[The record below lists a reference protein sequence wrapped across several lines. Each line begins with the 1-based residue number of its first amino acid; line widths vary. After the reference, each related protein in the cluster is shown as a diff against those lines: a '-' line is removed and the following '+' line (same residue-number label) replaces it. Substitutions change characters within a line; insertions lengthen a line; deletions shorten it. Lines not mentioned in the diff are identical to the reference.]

1 MYTKASLYFKFHVWK
16 YQFRAR
22 KIPNGA
28 LSRDLNLPNDKE
40 SNAVSQTAVQPA
52 LCPEASNSWPDWP
65 EDIGVGSVCRDNV
78 FELNFYY
85 FSPGSSAYPELII
98 MYLYLYYYRAIFVP
112 GKNGPIRKLVEQYKK
127 CLGRYIT
134 YKFTCISSKHAVPAF
149 MVVPHYFNHVSL
161 PTRNKQICCFFVCL
175 TGYIVFTPRH

>member
-1 MYTKASLYFKFHVWK
+1 MSVGRASLVRTPEASIIFYIHIFGETMFIFYQADLSQLRVIFLNTFGGKLYFWHKLVTLPFGTIIQWMYTSLSLYFKFHVQK
-16 YQFRAR
+16 YQLWGR

-52 LCPEASNSWPDWP
+52 LCPEASNSCPDWP
-65 EDIGVGSVCRDNV
+65 EDIGIGKVCRDNV

-98 MYLYLYYYRAIFVP
+98 MYL
-112 GKNGPIRKLVEQYKK
+112 
-127 CLGRYIT
+127 
-134 YKFTCISSKHAVPAF
+134 
-149 MVVPHYFNHVSL
+149 
-161 PTRNKQICCFFVCL
+161 
-175 TGYIVFTPRH
+175 